1 MNKTIGVV
9 KACAAVVL
17 ALALSACVT
26 KLGRNFDDA
35 YSQQIKP
42 GETTKAQVL
51 EKLGR
56 PPLVSRTADEVTWT
70 YAHYEGRGMWYNI
83 LDIFG
88 MTDADIQGQGKQKR
102 LVVTFKDDV
111 VKDAKLIQELP
122 IVYRY

>member
-1 MNKTIGVV
+1 MIKTIDVA

-56 PPLVSRTADEVTWT
+56 PPLVSKTADEETWT
-70 YAHYEGRGMWYNI
+70 YAHYEGRGMIYNV

-88 MTDADIQGQGKQKR
+88 LTDADIQGQGKQKR
-102 LVVTFKDDV
+102 LIVTFKDDV
-111 VKDAKLIQELP
+111 VKDSKFIHELP
-122 IVYRY
+122 VVYR